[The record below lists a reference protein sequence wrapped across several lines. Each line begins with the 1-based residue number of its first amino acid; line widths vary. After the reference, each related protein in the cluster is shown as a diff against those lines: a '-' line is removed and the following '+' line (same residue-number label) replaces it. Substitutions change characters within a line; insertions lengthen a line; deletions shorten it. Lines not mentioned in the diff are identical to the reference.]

1 MKSSILLGAVGGAAE
16 ELFTREDAPP
26 LGGVTGPVEYRP
38 GLLVPA
44 LDNWGPCSMLF
55 VTAGRRWVSNTFP
68 GLTEHQT
75 CAGSPV
81 LEVTVGVARC
91 SSAFGDEHGNPPS
104 ADTLGRELD
113 VQEDDKD
120 RLERAVCV
128 AMARLREQ
136 RHVSNW
142 SRGPV
147 EVQGPEGGTV
157 AVYVTLLVQMTKTG
171 VAG

>member
-1 MKSSILLGAVGGAAE
+1 MKSSILLGALGGALEQSFNDPEKA
-16 ELFTREDAPP
+16 P

-44 LDNWGPCSMLF
+44 LDNWGTCSMLW
-55 VTAGRRWVSNTFP
+55 VTAGRRWRSTTFP
-68 GLTEHQT
+68 GMTEHQT
-75 CAGSPV
+75 CQGQPV

-91 SSAFGDEHGNPPS
+91 STAFGDEHGNPPS
-104 ADTLGRELD
+104 PEMLAAEMD

-120 RLERAVCV
+120 RLEIAVCS
-128 AMARLREQ
+128 AMRRLTGD
-136 RHVSNW
+136 RHIANW

-147 EVQGPEGGTV
+147 DVQGPDGGTV
-157 AVYVTLLVQMTKTG
+157 AVYMTIMAAMTKTG

>member
-1 MKSSILLGAVGGAAE
+1 MKSSILLGALGGALEQSFNDPEKA
-16 ELFTREDAPP
+16 P
-26 LGGVTGPVEYRP
+26 LGGVTGAVEYRP

-44 LDNWGPCSMLF
+44 LDNWGTCSMLW
-55 VTAGRRWVSNTFP
+55 VTAGRRWRSTTFP
-68 GLTEHQT
+68 GMTEHQT
-75 CAGSPV
+75 CQGQPV

-91 SSAFGDEHGNPPS
+91 STAFGDEHGNPPS

-128 AMARLREQ
+128 AMARLREE
-136 RHVSNW
+136 RHMANW

-157 AVYVTLLVQMTKTG
+157 AVYVTLLVQMTKSG